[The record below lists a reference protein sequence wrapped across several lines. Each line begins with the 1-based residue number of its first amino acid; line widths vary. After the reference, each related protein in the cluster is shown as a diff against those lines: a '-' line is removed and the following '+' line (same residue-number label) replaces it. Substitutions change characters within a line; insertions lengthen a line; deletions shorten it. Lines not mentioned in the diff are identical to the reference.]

1 MTTFWLLVAAVVLV
15 FVNGFFVGA
24 EFSLMASRRTKIAP
38 FAEAGLWR
46 GRSARRAMAALPS
59 HLTACTI
66 GVTMASLGLGAVAE
80 PALGRLL
87 EGVFDALP
95 IPGGLARGLGYAL
108 AFGVVVLAHLVVGE
122 LVPKYVALTSPE
134 RVLLAVVLPFRA
146 WAILLAP
153 IVWLLTGAA
162 RFCVRLVGVEPRE
175 ELATAASAE
184 DLAVMLA
191 ASREEGLIEDTAHG
205 LLTGALEI
213 GDRPVSEVMVPADQV
228 VHVDLSTTAA
238 EAEELAVATG
248 LSRLPVADG
257 SLDRLVGF
265 VHVKDLLA
273 IPAAARARSLPLSR
287 IHRGL
292 LRIEQSRRLDDVLV
306 QMRRERV
313 HIAAVVGERQAG
325 AANGTGTLGIVSLED
340 VVEALV
346 GDVREESDTRA
357 GRGGPPP
364 S

>member
-1 MTTFWLLVAAVVLV
+1 MTTFWLLVGSVVLV

-24 EFSLMASRRTKIAP
+24 EFSLMASRRTKIEPLA
-38 FAEAGLWR
+38 AAGLWR
-46 GRSARRAMAALPS
+46 ARSARRAMAALPT

-80 PALGRLL
+80 RALGGLL
-87 EGVFDALP
+87 EGVFGALP
-95 IPGGLARGLGYAL
+95 IPDGLARGIGFAL
-108 AFGVVVLAHLVVGE
+108 AFGIVVLAHLVVGE

-134 RVLLAVVLPFRA
+134 RLLLALVLPFRA
-146 WAILLAP
+146 VVIVLTP
-153 IVWLLTGAA
+153 VVWLLAGAA

-257 SLDRLVGF
+257 TLDRLVGF

-273 IPAAARARSLPLSR
+273 IPASGRERPLPLSR

-292 LRIEQSRRLDDVLV
+292 LRIEGSRRLDDVLV

-313 HIAAVVGERQAG
+313 HIAAVVGAPHAG

-346 GDVREESDTRA
+346 GDDPEQSDTGT
-357 GRGGPPP
+357 GRTVSPPA
-364 S
+364 